1 MKLYYTARYSTCRKI
16 RHSVHSKTAKNE
28 AFFKKNI
35 LKCFLLVLG
44 TMERYEVELR
54 LKWNLA
60 FFFFS
65 WIENNIPKKT
75 EWRSLHPKRV
85 QKTEKNVHFILFTL
99 EIKWLVLGAVTKFL
113 FEPTLVLKLWTP
125 SFFKYFQTCAHFSSE
140 PVHGPRSMKNCAV
153 RGVAQFKKRPA
164 RVHFPLFEW
173 RKEKTTRPGIEPGSQ
188 PIDPSPLRLHG
199 FNRTEM

>member
-1 MKLYYTARYSTCRKI
+1 MKFFMESLIKSVIKSLMKSLIKSLMKSLMKLYYTARYSTCRKI

-60 FFFFS
+60 CFFFS
-65 WIENNIPKKT
+65 WIENNIPNKT

-85 QKTEKNVHFILFTL
+85 QKTEKTCILF
-99 EIKWLVLGAVTKFL
+99 FL
-113 FEPTLVLKLWTP
+113 HWKLND
-125 SFFKYFQTCAHFSSE
+125 SFSAPWQNFFSSLGLFWSSGRL
-140 PVHGPRSMKNCAV
+140 VSSNI
-153 RGVAQFKKRPA
+153 FKHA
-164 RVHFPLFEW
+164 L
-173 RKEKTTRPGIEPGSQ
+173 TSQ
-188 PIDPSPLRLHG
+188 ANPYTDHAAWKIVQSAASR
-199 FNRTEM
+199 N